1 MSIPTVPNPGEINF
15 ADKLNQVLN
24 KNKLLQKKTQR
35 MASFAEIK
43 AAFGSKKKTPI
54 QRKKKS
60 PLLPK
65 PKRKEKNLEED
76 SDESASKIIQRFLE
90 RTENQNNQNQ
100 NPNNMNN
107 NTMNSN
113 NNLEDKST
121 DKSGDKSTSD
131 KSVNN
136 INNIN
141 NNINNNIDINNN
153 VNNNINNVT
162 QDKKEKIINEQI
174 DNNTRIERLLEKSVT
189 KLEKPKNKESKENK
203 ENKQPEP
210 ETTETQID
218 LSVPDPNAPNEIVL
232 EEEIEEEI
240 EDDEENEVEELESSV
255 SEVDLS
261 NIPENENGNASGINL
276 GKNKRLKKGLSTID
290 SINTINTMSTNV
302 MSNNIP
308 MEIPQA
314 NPPPLMTEI
323 TPQTIDVNTIMNPVS
338 GIPTINTVTPIIN
351 NPSAVNISNISNISN
366 IPTMPNITTMPI
378 ITPATNIHDVNSITN
393 NVNLINTI
401 NTINE
406 PRKYTKKHNKNLFVM
421 NGGINTINTLGNRIG
436 DEPLPTPPLI
446 QKIDTN
452 IMMQGINKF
461 NQFNSIAIQKHI
473 KETNPEEIEREFYE
487 VMNGQGSPVDRL
499 VFGINFF
506 MDQGFT
512 ENVRY
517 VFYENLMNLGLPI
530 NGNFNKFYQTFI
542 ANCGENQRDIPCKIA
557 AEFYFEFIF
566 KILVDNISE
575 AKQRYISDFFF
586 NGNKYE
592 TIRNNFNLITY
603 VRELIA
609 ESEINLYNF
618 IIEKYDSLFKDIVI
632 NNIKINTGFNKYKSI
647 ISKMLANVIIRCDKY
662 GYLNFRQYI
671 DNERIIFDGLK
682 IKDNNMFG
690 HGKFNVKKMIS
701 IKVFGQELTNKKFN
715 DIIKEF
721 FLYLFSHFNYADIM
735 KNK

>member
-1 MSIPTVPNPGEINF
+1 MNQLSVSNIPTYNPISIPTMPNPGEINF

-35 MASFAEIK
+35 SFAEIR
-43 AAFGSKKKTPI
+43 AEFGSKKKTP
-54 QRKKKS
+54 KKPKKS
-60 PLLPK
+60 PLIPK
-65 PKRKEKNLEED
+65 KKPKEKNSSED
-76 SDESASKIIQRFLE
+76 SDESASKIIQRFLAK
-90 RTENQNNQNQ
+90 TEGQNNQNQ
-100 NPNNMNN
+100 NPNKINTNNANINTN
-107 NTMNSN
+107 NTF
-113 NNLEDKST
+113 EDKST
-121 DKSGDKSTSD
+121 DKSDKS
-131 KSVNN
+131 
-136 INNIN
+136 IN
-141 NNINNNIDINNN
+141 NNQVLNNTNNNIINNT
-153 VNNNINNVT
+153 NIIPEKTEKKT
-162 QDKKEKIINEQI
+162 QEQI
-174 DNNTRIERLLEKSVT
+174 DNNNPRKSVT
-189 KLEKPKNKESKENK
+189 KLEKPKPKEKEK
-203 ENKQPEP
+203 EIRTQEP

-261 NIPENENGNASGINL
+261 NIPENENGIHLS
-276 GKNKRLKKGLSTID
+276 KNKRLKKGLSNNDNIM
-290 SINTINTMSTNV
+290 NPLP
-302 MSNNIP
+302 NNINIISNTTP
-308 MEIPQA
+308 IPIEIPQA
-314 NPPPLMTEI
+314 NTNNIISEI
-323 TPQTIDVNTIMNPVS
+323 TQQNMDMNNM
-338 GIPTINTVTPIIN
+338 IPTITPTIPINQPPIIN
-351 NPSAVNISNISNISN
+351 NPSAVNMSNISPIPIPNISTISPISIISPQTQNN
-366 IPTMPNITTMPI
+366 IPE
-378 ITPATNIHDVNSITN
+378 VNNITN
-393 NVNLINTI
+393 NINLMNTM
-401 NTINE
+401 NPMNNINE
-406 PRKYTKKHNKNLFVM
+406 PRKYIKKHNKNLFIM
-421 NGGINTINTLGNRIG
+421 NNGINNINNINTINNEINPVTPPIIN
-436 DEPLPTPPLI
+436 TPPLS
-446 QKIDTN
+446 N
-452 IMMQGINKF
+452 NVIMNKF
-461 NQFNSIAIQKHI
+461 NHFNNIAIQKNI

-487 VMNGQGSPVDRL
+487 VMNGQESANDRL
-499 VFGINFF
+499 IYSINFF

-542 ANCGENQRDIPCKIA
+542 ANCGQNQRDIPCKIA

-609 ESEINLYNF
+609 ENEINLFNF
-618 IIEKYDSLFKDIVI
+618 IMDKYDSLFKDIVI
-632 NNIKINTGFNKYKSI
+632 NNIKINTGFRNYKSI
-647 ISKMLANVIIRCDKY
+647 ISKMLSNVIVRCDRH

-682 IKDNNMFG
+682 IKDNNTFG

-721 FLYLFSHFNYADIM
+721 FLYLFSHFNYADVM